1 MNKVHFSKKKK
12 YTPRRLTT
20 GTWKYLLETS
30 NIDPKHQFWA
40 SILSLPGG
48 FSFNSPGKLG
58 ITCDELVTWSSFH
71 LKKTVKMPK
80 KTDFMAVMYD
90 TINTCCCIYI
100 YIYIYLLVR
109 YTLITKTSRNSTS
122 ILKWLSF
129 LLWKKPPCLAQ
140 LHIRKVF
147 G

>member
-1 MNKVHFSKKKK
+1 MNKVYFVEKKK

-48 FSFNSPGKLG
+48 FSFNSPGKLW

-71 LKKTVKMPK
+71 LKKHSQNAK
-80 KTDFMAVMYD
+80 KKLISWQSYTIQSIHVAV
-90 TINTCCCIYI
+90 

-122 ILKWLSF
+122 ILKCLSF